1 MGLYRLTWYLVTR
14 LDKFCIFIVAM
25 FLTLRAGICFL
36 IDGLLWTYLDNAF
49 IVPTKWISFTLRFSN
64 LWLLKL
70 FYNLLLTTP
79 VFFKHFWSLFNIYIQ
94 IWKYPGLPLN
104 VAIHVP
110 GNLGVVL
117 FHTLFY
123 PALKHTNK

>member
-1 MGLYRLTWYLVTR
+1 MAAQIVLQLAFTIPRLQ
-14 LDKFCIFIVAM
+14 F
-25 FLTLRAGICFL
+25 
-36 IDGLLWTYLDNAF
+36 
-49 IVPTKWISFTLRFSN
+49 
-64 LWLLKL
+64 
-70 FYNLLLTTP
+70 LTTP
-79 VFFKHFWSLFNIYIQ
+79 VFFKHFWSLFNIYLQ